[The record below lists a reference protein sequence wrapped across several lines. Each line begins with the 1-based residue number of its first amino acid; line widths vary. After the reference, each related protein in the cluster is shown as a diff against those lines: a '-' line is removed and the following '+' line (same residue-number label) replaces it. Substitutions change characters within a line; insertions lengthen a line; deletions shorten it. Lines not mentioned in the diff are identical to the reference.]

1 MANKGETMK
10 ALVPLRAA
18 AVTLLAIAAG
28 CGGIDDNEDDNQ
40 PARLI
45 STVPADG
52 EHVDLDG
59 FIHLCFDKPVRHVA
73 VNDYAARNRHGKLSN
88 AAWEI
93 PVNRL
98 ELYDKY
104 IGFHPDKLVQLE
116 ITFEDDA
123 GRHRVKLNV
132 RRGALHT
139 VGSPLVITGGNVHN
153 GAKNVDPELHNTHGI
168 QFSFSDNIEAGTVVL
183 RPKDGSPLNWIA
195 EWRRNLVTL
204 YPPNGNRLQ
213 HGTEYILE
221 IIGVRN
227 GLNEYNF
234 EIRFTTKD

>member
-1 MANKGETMK
+1 MDRYCS
-10 ALVPLRAA
+10 LPL
-18 AVTLLAIAAG
+18 TLCVCLFLFIA
-28 CGGIDDNEDDNQ
+28 CGDIDDDQ

-59 FIHLCFDKPVRHVA
+59 VIHFCFDKPVRHVA
-73 VNDYAARNRHGKLSN
+73 VNDYAAQNRHGKLST

-104 IGFHPDKLVQLE
+104 PGFHPDKLVQLE

-123 GRHRVKLNV
+123 GRHRVKLNI
-132 RRGALHT
+132 RRGALH
-139 VGSPLVITGGNVHN
+139 VIGSSFVITGGNVHD
-153 GAKNVDPELHNTHGI
+153 GAKDVDPELHNTHGI
-168 QFSFSDNIEAGTVVL
+168 QFTFSDNIEAGTVVL
-183 RPKDGSPLNWIA
+183 RPKDGSPLDWIA
-195 EWRRNLVTL
+195 EWGRNLVTL
-204 YPPNGNRLQ
+204 YPPNGDRLQ

-234 EIRFTTKD
+234 EIRFTTKE